1 MSGRSQVRQQLTQE
15 INVLKADLALA
26 QATITT
32 LERMRDRL
40 REVLQAAYDL
50 GHNDDCAYCAHK
62 DQLICRTLIQ
72 EADRG

>member
-1 MSGRSQVRQQLTQE
+1 MAPVHCPNSPIRGGVTVTDRVTMIHDSIKRLSAENQ
-15 INVLKADLALA
+15 
-26 QATITT
+26 
-32 LERMRDRL
+32 RL
-40 REVLQAAYDL
+40 REALQAAYEL